1 MKQIFTWIGRQLRPG
16 QLLKYTLLMML
27 LLALSTGG
35 FAIWV
40 MSDLPDVAVLKN
52 RSTTLTIEV
61 PDWKG
66 VMHPF
71 LVGPKNPHWA
81 PLDAIPTELKWA
93 VIAAE
98 DASFYQ
104 HEGIDVQALKE
115 ALKYDLKRKRLERG
129 ASTITQQLA
138 KNLFLSRDK
147 SIVRK
152 LRELVIALRMEEELT
167 KGRILELYL
176 NVVELGPL
184 VYGVG
189 HGARYHFNTPVEF
202 LSPAESAF
210 LAAILPGPR
219 VAFNPKTKATKVRKR
234 ATRLLGLLG
243 LRKILTTEEI
253 SDAQVE
259 LEQLGG
265 EPKPFDNDLFLVEPN
280 ESEVVEIDP
289 GDEEIGEEVLLPDEI
304 DKTRGPMVERDEA
317 IVPPADGDED
327 KTVETTQGGT
337 LDRHP

>member
-1 MKQIFTWIGRQLRPG
+1 MVMKQIFTWIGRQLRPG
-16 QLLKYTLLMML
+16 RLLKYAILMLL

-35 FAIWV
+35 LAIWV
-40 MSDLPDVAVLKN
+40 MSDIPDVTVLKN
-52 RSTTLTIEV
+52 HRTNVTIEV

-71 LVGPKNPHWA
+71 LVGPKNQYWA
-81 PLDAIPTELKWA
+81 QLSTIPTELKWA

-104 HEGIDVQALKE
+104 HEGIDVQAIKE
-115 ALKYDLKRKRLERG
+115 ALKYDLQRKRLERG

-189 HGARYHFNTPVEF
+189 HGARYHFNSPVEF

-219 VAFNPKTKATKVRKR
+219 VAFNPRTKATKVRKR

-243 LRKILTTEEI
+243 LRKILTEEEI
-253 SDAQVE
+253 NDALIA

-265 EPKPFDNDLFLVEPN
+265 EPKPIVDELFFVE
-280 ESEVVEIDP
+280 S
-289 GDEEIGEEVLLPDEI
+289 DEAVIDEI
-304 DKTRGPMVERDEA
+304 DFRVEDVLVNERLPYEIDKNVLPMEERDETH
-317 IVPPADGDED
+317 VPSADRRTRTE
-327 KTVETTQGGT
+327 
-337 LDRHP
+337 